1 MLNNVEN
8 YIYRKKTTLLEA
20 CNVLD
25 IDINTVELPNLE
37 TCSSCSIWYKS
48 SELVLDLD
56 SNPICKV
63 CKRFYGL

>member
-1 MLNNVEN
+1 MNSFEN
-8 YIYRKKTTLLEA
+8 SIYRRKISLLEA
-20 CNVLD
+20 CKEFNIPVEDAPL
-25 IDINTVELPNLE
+25 NTLE

>member
-1 MLNNVEN
+1 MNSFEN
-8 YIYRKKTTLLEA
+8 SIYRRKISLLEA
-20 CNVLD
+20 CKEFN
-25 IDINTVELPNLE
+25 IPVEDAPLHVLE

-48 SELVLDLD
+48 VELVLDLD

>member
-1 MLNNVEN
+1 MNEYEN
-8 YIYRKKTTLLEA
+8 HLYRKKKTLLEV
-20 CNVLD
+20 CNELG
-25 IDINTVELPNLE
+25 IDVSDFPLENLE

-48 SELVLDLD
+48 TELILDLD